1 MHHQLRIYRDALF
14 VDNRSIRASL
24 KKVIKKNNMLGNKIG
39 HCLMR
44 RMESINIKNNYDF
57 WLASKYLKKEKNL
70 KISKINFYP
79 LKSGVVIVEINSDN
93 GFTGIGQFIG
103 NSYNSQKYYFE
114 ERLEK
119 ILINKKIDVE
129 NIWNE
134 LYWNG
139 LGKMVGYK

>member
-57 WLASKYLKKEKNL
+57 WLASKYLK
-70 KISKINFYP
+70 
-79 LKSGVVIVEINSDN
+79 
-93 GFTGIGQFIG
+93 
-103 NSYNSQKYYFE
+103 
-114 ERLEK
+114 ER
-119 ILINKKIDVE
+119 KKFE
-129 NIWNE
+129 NI
-134 LYWNG
+134 
-139 LGKMVGYK
+139 